1 MKKIVLSLML
11 MGATGF
17 VFAQQTT
24 PNTQQTKADWQAK
37 KQQMQEKRQQ
47 HWEQMKKDLNL
58 TADQEN
64 KIKALHEKNA
74 ADMKQKMAD
83 RKNDNDRMK
92 MKEEMMAKKQQNDA
106 EMQKILSP
114 EQYTKWQGMMAQKKA
129 ERQNKMKA
137 YKDKQ
142 KNM

>member
-1 MKKIVLSLML
+1 
-11 MGATGF
+11 MGT
-17 VFAQQTT
+17 
-24 PNTQQTKADWQAK
+24 D
-37 KQQMQEKRQQ
+37 E
-47 HWEQMKKDLNL
+47 KDLNL

-83 RKNDNDRMK
+83 RKNDRMK